1 MESLMCEYDWQDIAT
16 APKGADSIL
25 VGHPDGS
32 LAIAYWGHPFN
43 AMSRDYDYAWCDES
57 TDYAISWATHWKP
70 VPAAP
75 SAAIKE

>member
-1 MESLMCEYDWQDIAT
+1 MNMIGNLSQQYPKEQT
-16 APKGADSIL
+16 VPKGADSIL

-32 LAIAYWGHPFN
+32 LAVAYWGHPFN
-43 AMSRDYDYAWCDES
+43 AMDREYALCDES
-57 TDYAISWATHWKP
+57 NDYAISWATHWKP